1 MKNGGRRGGVSAL
14 ALNRCLALGPGEK
27 SDGEAT
33 TDFVG
38 CNTRRALHRGPATSS
53 VRRAAMIDDPA
64 ECPCGVFRPTIT
76 SVRDKDRYQRIGA
89 VIATGKHG
97 LLGARQ

>member
-1 MKNGGRRGGVSAL
+1 
-14 ALNRCLALGPGEK
+14 
-27 SDGEAT
+27 
-33 TDFVG
+33 
-38 CNTRRALHRGPATSS
+38 
-53 VRRAAMIDDPA
+53 MIDDPA